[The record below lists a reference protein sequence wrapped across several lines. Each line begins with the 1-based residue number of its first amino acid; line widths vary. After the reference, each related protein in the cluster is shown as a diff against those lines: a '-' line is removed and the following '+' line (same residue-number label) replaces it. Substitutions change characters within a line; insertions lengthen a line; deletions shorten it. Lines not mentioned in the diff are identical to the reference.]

1 MELAEAREF
10 FAKDLFATEAAGAV
24 IDELEGDRALC
35 SMEIKPVHRNAA
47 GAVMGGAVFTLAD
60 FALAVATNHQGT
72 HSVSVSNTIDFI
84 GSSRGTRLFA
94 EARPDRV
101 GKSLC
106 FYTVTVTDDLGAA
119 IARMTAVVKRL
130 SRTLG

>member
-1 MELAEAREF
+1 MQLDEARAF
-10 FAKDLFATEAAGAV
+10 FGNDRFATEAAGAV
-24 IDELEGDRALC
+24 IESIDGDEAVC
-35 SMEIKPVHRNAA
+35 SMELAPVHFNAA

-72 HSVSVSNTIDFI
+72 HSVSVSNTIEFI
-84 GSSRGTRLFA
+84 GTTRGSRLIA
-94 EARPDRV
+94 HARPDKV

-106 FYTVTVTDDLGAA
+106 FYTVVVEDDLGET

-130 SRTLG
+130 SRTLA